1 MRGNDLM
8 NMKVESVLERV
19 AKVDQLYHRLVLV
32 VAPSGS
38 GKTESLKAVGDECHS
53 PCINVNLELSKRM
66 LDLTSKQR
74 ALRAASIMSDM
85 VEGEAGKIT
94 VLDNLEVL
102 FDRSLQLDPL
112 RILKDLSRHRSIV
125 ASWNGSINERGLVYG
140 EPDHPE
146 YRQYAPG
153 EIDFLYTTSEEHEG

>member
-1 MRGNDLM
+1 MSI
-8 NMKVESVLERV
+8 SVNAILEQ
-19 AKVDQLYHRLVLV
+19 AANADQLYHRLVLLV
-32 VAPSGS
+32 SPSGS
-38 GKTESLKAVGDECHS
+38 GKTGLLGNVCSVLQV
-53 PCINVNLELSKRM
+53 PCVNVNLQLSKGL
-66 LDLTSKQR
+66 LDSTAKQR
-74 ALRAASIMSDM
+74 AVHAASVLTEI
-85 VEGEAGKIT
+85 VEREAGST
-94 VLDNLEVL
+94 AVLDNLEVL

-112 RILKDLSRHRSIV
+112 RILKDMSRHRTIV